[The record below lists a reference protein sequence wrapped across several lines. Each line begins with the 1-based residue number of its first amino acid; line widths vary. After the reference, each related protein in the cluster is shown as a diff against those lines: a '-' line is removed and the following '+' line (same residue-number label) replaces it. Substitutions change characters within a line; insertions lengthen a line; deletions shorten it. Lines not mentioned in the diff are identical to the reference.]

1 MAEAQPITVVL
12 YTDSSEPSGMG
23 EHMLALG
30 EALHPIGGYKV
41 LFACAPTPAGRSFL
55 SRAETLGFAALPI
68 SFPEELS
75 ALLKQ
80 THIDVFHMH
89 AGIGWEGHEG
99 IYRARDAGVPAII
112 RTEHLPYLLTDAN
125 QQHDYAQLVG
135 HLDRLICVSS
145 EARDSFVRAGVPADK
160 INVVRN
166 GITPK
171 SVVAD
176 HEHLRAELG
185 LPASSVICLTV
196 GRMTEQ
202 KGHTYL
208 LDAITQVISL
218 VPQAYFLW
226 VGTGPLEGALRER
239 AQALDLYKTGGNDR
253 IFFLGRRDD
262 VPRLIA
268 SSALFVLPSLFE
280 GLPLAVLEAMAS
292 GLPVVGTDVTGTREA
307 IDDGVSGRLIPPC
320 DSHQLAAA
328 IIEALTRP
336 DLAETWGRNARQ
348 VMQTHFT
355 AERMAHE
362 TRSIYQEALE
372 GR

>member
-1 MAEAQPITVVL
+1 MAEAQPVTVVL

-30 EALHPIGGYKV
+30 ETLHPIGGYKV
-41 LFACAPTPAGRSFL
+41 LFACAPTPAGRAFL
-55 SRAETLGFAALPI
+55 SRAEALGLAALPI
-68 SFPEELS
+68 AAPGELS

-80 THIDVFHMH
+80 AHIDVFHMH

-99 IYRARDAGVPAII
+99 IYRARDIGVPAII

-135 HLDRLICVSS
+135 HVDRLICVSS
-145 EARDSFVRAGVPADK
+145 EARDSFVRAGVPTDRIAV
-160 INVVRN
+160 IRN
-166 GITPK
+166 GIIPTTA
-171 SVVAD
+171 VAG
-176 HEHLRAELG
+176 HESLRAELG

-202 KGHTYL
+202 KGHAYL
-208 LDAITQVISL
+208 LHAIAQVIPL
-218 VPQAYFLW
+218 IPHAYFLW
-226 VGTGPLEGALRER
+226 VGTGPLEAELQEKAR
-239 AQALDLYKTGGNDR
+239 ALDLYKTEGRDR
-253 IFFLGRRDD
+253 IYFLGRRDD

-292 GLPVVGTDVTGTREA
+292 GLPIVATNVTGTREA
-307 IDDGVSGRLIPPC
+307 IEDGVSGRLVPPC
-320 DSHQLAAA
+320 DSHELASA

-362 TRSIYQEALE
+362 TSRVYREALA
-372 GR
+372 GI